1 MYIYVVLCR
10 FNVTFY
16 CLVRVC
22 NSTLRKKMIC
32 EYLQNACKRSN
43 INVGLNCTIKTF
55 KEGGMNYYINT
66 YGCQMNV
73 HDSEKI
79 AGILEEMGYRA
90 TSEQEKADVVV
101 FNTCCI
107 RETAEQK
114 IYGHIGALKKV
125 KMRKPEM
132 IVAVC
137 GCMSQ
142 QDGVAAKIRE
152 SYPFVDIVLGTSN
165 LNSLKEAINDAKR
178 RKRSVNV
185 NFEQYSE
192 EDFKQYRT
200 SYPNAWVNI
209 NYGCNNFC
217 TYCIVPYVRGRE
229 RSRAMNDIL
238 IEVKTLLADGY
249 KEITLLGQNVNSY
262 GHDLSNGESFAELLK
277 RIGELKGKFR
287 LRFMTSH
294 PKDLSQDVIDT
305 IAAYP
310 NICDNIHLPVQSGS
324 TEILRRMNRRY
335 TRENYLAL
343 IDRIRTKLPNVG
355 ITTDIMV
362 GFPGETEQDFL
373 DTLDLVKK
381 AKYSSA
387 FCFVYSRRKGTPA
400 YSMDDQI
407 PYGVKKDRITRL
419 LTCQNEVT
427 KEISASM
434 IGKHYEVLVEGA
446 NGHYKD
452 TMCGRTESGRLVNF
466 KCDESYVGQFVIV
479 EIERAKSATLWGK
492 LVTEEE

>member
-1 MYIYVVLCR
+1 MKYFIH
-10 FNVTFY
+10 
-16 CLVRVC
+16 
-22 NSTLRKKMIC
+22 
-32 EYLQNACKRSN
+32 
-43 INVGLNCTIKTF
+43 
-55 KEGGMNYYINT
+55 T

-79 AGILEEMGYRA
+79 AGMLRSLEYEEC
-90 TSEQEKADVVV
+90 SDVESADVVV

-114 IYGHIGALKKV
+114 IYGHLGQLKKI
-125 KMRKPEM
+125 KRKKPEM

-142 QDGVAAKIRE
+142 QDGVAEKIHE

-165 LNSLKEAINDAKR
+165 LHLLPEAIFNARNK
-178 RKRSVNV
+178 KKLFNTEFCAY
-185 NFEQYSE
+185 NE
-192 EDFKQYRT
+192 EDFSQYRT

-229 RSRAMNDIL
+229 RSRKPEDVL
-238 IEVKTLLADGY
+238 SEVQSLLNEGY

-262 GHDLSNGESFAELLK
+262 GKDLNGVTFADLLNS
-277 RIGELKGKFR
+277 IGRLPGKFR

-294 PKDLSQDVIDT
+294 PKDLTDDIIDA
-305 IAAYP
+305 IVNNA
-310 NICDNIHLPVQSGS
+310 NVCNNIHLPVQSGS

-335 TRENYLAL
+335 TREQYLAL
-343 IDRIRTKLPNVG
+343 VEKIHERIPGVG

-362 GFPGETEQDFL
+362 GFPGETEQDFE
-373 DTLDLVKK
+373 DTLDLVRR

-400 YSMDDQI
+400 YDMEQV
-407 PYGVKKDRITRL
+407 PYSVKQSRITRL
-419 LTCQNEVT
+419 LACQNDVT
-427 KEISASM
+427 KEISKTM
-434 IGKHYEVLVEGA
+434 VGQRYEVLVEGA
-446 NGHYKD
+446 NFRYQN

-466 KCDESYVGQFVIV
+466 KCSDDAIGKFVTV
-479 EIERAKSATLWGK
+479 EIEKASSATLWGRI
-492 LVTEEE
+492 VSEE

>member
-1 MYIYVVLCR
+1 MKYFIH
-10 FNVTFY
+10 
-16 CLVRVC
+16 
-22 NSTLRKKMIC
+22 
-32 EYLQNACKRSN
+32 
-43 INVGLNCTIKTF
+43 
-55 KEGGMNYYINT
+55 T

-79 AGILEEMGYRA
+79 AGVLENLGY
-90 TSEQEKADVVV
+90 SCCGKAEEADIVV

-114 IYGHIGALKKV
+114 IYGHLGVLKKI
-125 KMRKPEM
+125 KRDKPNM

-142 QDGVAAKIRE
+142 QEGVAELIKSR
-152 SYPFVDIVLGTSN
+152 YPFVDIVLGTSN
-165 LNSLKEAINDAKR
+165 LNMLKDAVIMARNK
-178 RKRSVNV
+178 KKLYNV
-185 NFEQYSE
+185 DFCTYSE
-192 EDFKQYRT
+192 EDFTQSRT

-229 RSRAMNDIL
+229 RSRKMSEVLA
-238 IEVKTLLADGY
+238 EVKGLLDEGY

-262 GHDLSNGESFAELLK
+262 GHDLDGGENFAKLLEEIAK
-277 RIGELKGKFR
+277 FEGKFR
-287 LRFMTSH
+287 VRFMTSH
-294 PKDLSQDVIDT
+294 PKDLSDDVID
-305 IAAYP
+305 AVAKHK
-310 NICDNIHLPVQSGS
+310 NICNNIHLPAQSGS

-335 TRENYLAL
+335 TKDDYLAL
-343 IDRIRTKLPNVG
+343 VEKIRSKIPDVG

-362 GFPGETEQDFL
+362 GFPGETEQDFC

-407 PYGVKKDRITRL
+407 PYAVKKDRITRL
-419 LTCQNEVT
+419 IACQNEVT
-427 KEISASM
+427 KEISSTM
-434 IGKHYEVLVEGA
+434 VGRRYEILVEGE
-446 NGHYKD
+446 NNHYKD

-466 KCDESYVGQFVIV
+466 KCDASCIGRFVTV
-479 EIERAKSATLWGK
+479 EIERASSATLWGRI
-492 LVTEEE
+492 TEEE